1 MTGFWKWPGS
11 IVVTGVVVGLVLGFL
26 LQNVLLWLT
35 IGAVLGVVVEGM
47 MTNRRR
53 NAPKGEQDPKV

>member
-11 IVVTGVVVGLVLGFL
+11 IIVTGVVVGLVLGFL
-26 LQNVLLWLT
+26 TRSVLLWLT
-35 IGAVLGVVVEGM
+35 IGAVVGVIVEGI

-53 NAPKGEQDPKV
+53 NAPRDDRDPKV